1 MRPVGPTALLRQGR
15 NTVLLRQGR
24 KAVLGWRREH
34 RVSTIVE
41 NVGVMV
47 IFWVFGAF

>member
-15 NTVLLRQGR
+15 NTVL
-24 KAVLGWRREH
+24 GWRREH

-41 NVGVMV
+41 KDMV
-47 IFWVFGAF
+47 ESSGQGIY